1 VPRLKAELEALL
13 SQSAVRRSVG
23 TGAPAPRKQDCRPPS
38 ETATWLLS
46 LDGTITG
53 ITGITED
60 VVFTVVYSAITGSTL
75 SSLRRLKIPGSQD
88 LRGDRRSAHTATSAG
103 SPARYPCL
111 DERQVPEHPCTPQQQ
126 AFGLPSPT
134 ALQCGEGVAAAGY
147 MSSRRASGELLNL
160 ALTLRRSELAC
171 SGPDILQCRFL
182 AESGSTTLR
191 VRCRLPAISLTS
203 DCAFRTRAEGR

>member
-1 VPRLKAELEALL
+1 VPRLKAELKALL
-13 SQSAVRRSVG
+13 SKSAVRRSGG
-23 TGAPAPRKQDCRPPS
+23 TVAPATRKQDCRPPS

-53 ITGITED
+53 ITED
-60 VVFTVVYSAITGSTL
+60 VVFTVVYGAITGSTL

-88 LRGDRRSAHTATSAG
+88 LRGNRRSAHTATSAG

-111 DERQVPEHPCTPQQQ
+111 EERQVPEHPCTPRQQ
-126 AFGLPSPT
+126 AFGPPFPT

-160 ALTLRRSELAC
+160 ALTLRRSELEC
-171 SGPDILQCRFL
+171 SGPDILQCRLL
-182 AESGSTTLR
+182 AVKNRWTDCV
-191 VRCRLPAISLTS
+191 VRLLN
-203 DCAFRTRAEGR
+203 